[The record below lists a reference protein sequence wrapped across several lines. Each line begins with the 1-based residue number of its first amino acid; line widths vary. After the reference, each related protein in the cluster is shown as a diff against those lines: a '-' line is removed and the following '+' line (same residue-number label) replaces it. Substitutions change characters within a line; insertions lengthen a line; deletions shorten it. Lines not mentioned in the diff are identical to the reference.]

1 MKLSVNENKILNIIK
16 FSPILFVVF
25 ISLFS
30 SQLYLI
36 ERESDFEKEIKVTKE
51 KYLFQNKEK
60 IKSEIERIS
69 NFINFEKRKAM
80 SLLKKQMEERVY
92 QAYRIA
98 YNIYEKE
105 KNTSDKEKVLLLIK
119 NVLNSMSYD
128 DRQEYIILKD
138 SNKNDFLEIKEKLE
152 KFDTNSEKISFYKYF
167 EPFDLII
174 GTEKNIKNY
183 EKELQQDILLSVKSI
198 KDDKST
204 YIFIFDE
211 KGNVLSHHKDSLIG
225 TNRYN
230 IKNPLGKYVVKDI
243 IEFTISNKQGY
254 ISYSTGV
261 NPKNLLHREKTSY
274 IKLIDDWNWIIGT
287 GFFHEIFNKEIEK
300 KTDDL
305 LLSEEKSI
313 NRIIIFF
320 IIITL
325 SLILISFYIS
335 RVIAEMFLDYKKRIE
350 KEIENTIKKEKLLI
364 QQSKMAAMG
373 EMIGNIAHQWRQPLS
388 TISTAS
394 TGAKIQKEMNCL
406 SDESLTNSLT
416 AINDSAQ
423 YLSRTIDDFRD
434 FFNPSNNKKE
444 EFNISET
451 ISKALNLVNSQ
462 FASKDIEIIQNIEE
476 YKLISVENKLIQVLI
491 NILNN
496 ARDALIT
503 TENQRRLIFI
513 NTYKKDDIS
522 YIEILDNAGGIGANT
537 IDRIFEPYFT
547 TKHKSLGTGI
557 GLYMSKEI
565 IDKHL
570 NAILLAS
577 DEKYSYEGFEYTGA
591 RFKIDF
597 NAESKAI

>member
-80 SLLKKQMEERVY
+80 NLLKKQMEERVY

-98 YNIYEKE
+98 YNIYIKE

-128 DRQEYIILKD
+128 DKQEYIILKD
-138 SNKNDFLEIKEKLE
+138 SNKNNFLEIKEKLE

-243 IEFTISNKQGY
+243 IEFTILNKQGY
-254 ISYSTGV
+254 MNYSTGV

-287 GFFHEIFNKEIEK
+287 GFYHEIFNKEIEK
-300 KTDDL
+300 KTNDL

-313 NRIIIFF
+313 NRIIVFF

-406 SDESLTNSLT
+406 SDESLNNSLT

-444 EFNISET
+444 EFNISEAIT
-451 ISKALNLVNSQ
+451 KALNLVNSQ

>member
-105 KNTSDKEKVLLLIK
+105 KNNLDKEKVFLLIK

-128 DRQEYIILKD
+128 DKQEHIFLKD
-138 SNKNDFLEIKEKLE
+138 SSKNNFLEIKEKLE

-287 GFFHEIFNKEIEK
+287 GFFHEIFNNEIEK
-300 KTDDL
+300 KTNDL

-313 NRIIIFF
+313 NRIIVFF

-406 SDESLTNSLT
+406 SDESLNNSLT

-423 YLSRTIDDFRD
+423 YLSKTIDDFRD
-434 FFNPSNNKKE
+434 FFNPSKNKKE

-462 FASKDIEIIQNIEE
+462 FTSKDIEIIQNIEE